1 MPNKVKWVTLKT
13 SKALATFKRKSV
25 CLMTTTR
32 NFICS
37 FIWHAEK
44 KTTNN
49 NNNNTPPAK
58 LDNRFQNLKKM
69 AEKLIFTNVHCGQ
82 GQQDPCFL
90 HFTM

>member
-44 KTTNN
+44 KPPTTTTT
-49 NNNNTPPAK
+49 TPPQ
-58 LDNRFQNLKKM
+58 LN
-69 AEKLIFTNVHCGQ
+69 
-82 GQQDPCFL
+82 
-90 HFTM
+90 